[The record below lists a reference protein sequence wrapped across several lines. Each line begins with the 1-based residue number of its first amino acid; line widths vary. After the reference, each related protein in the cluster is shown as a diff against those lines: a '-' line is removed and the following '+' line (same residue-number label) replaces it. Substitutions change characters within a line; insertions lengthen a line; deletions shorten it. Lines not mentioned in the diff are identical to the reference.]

1 MQDVYFHLPGIFEH
15 FDFYLIFLAAYHE
28 DRDKF
33 YEWAKIGS
41 IFGAPFEAFWNGGR
55 LKRFQSPWEEDVISM
70 VRYYDIPCRFTFTN
84 PHIDEQLCFDGFCN
98 MLLAKFDWPG
108 HKNQVIVNSEALE
121 KHIRTYYPNYKL
133 ISSTTKCI
141 TDANQTREEIDKD
154 YIMTVIDYNYNKDFE
169 FLKTIE
175 NKDKVELLIN
185 PVCDPHCPRRKE
197 HYDVIGR
204 IVLHQAPDVAFNCD
218 NQGRLFHEARH
229 NSVFISLEDI
239 QNVYEPL
246 GFKNFKIEGRTTS
259 TEDLLEILLYYMV
272 KPECQ
277 LEIRQKI
284 QHSKIIREK
293 EKE

>member
-15 FDFYLIFLAAYHE
+15 FEFYLIFLAAYHG

-41 IFGAPFEAFWNGGR
+41 IFGAPREAFWNGGR
-55 LKRFQSPWEEDVISM
+55 LKDFKSPYEEEVIAL
-70 VRYYDIPCRFTFTN
+70 VQTYDIPCRFTFTN
-84 PHIDEQLCFDGFCN
+84 PHIDEQLCFDGFGN

-121 KHIRTYYPNYKL
+121 RHIRTYYPSYKL

-141 TDANQTREEIDKD
+141 VNEDETKNEINKD

-169 FLKTIE
+169 FLKSIE

-185 PVCDPHCPRRKE
+185 PVCDPKCPRRKE

-204 IVLHQAPDVAFNCD
+204 VVLHQAPNVTFECN
-218 NQGRLFHEARH
+218 NQGRLFYEAQL
-229 NSVFISLEDI
+229 NPVFISLEDI
-239 QNVYEPL
+239 QNVYAPL

-259 TEDLLEILLYYMV
+259 TKDLLEILLYYMV
-272 KPECQ
+272 KPEYQ

-284 QHSKIIREK
+284 QHSEIVK
-293 EKE
+293 EKIK